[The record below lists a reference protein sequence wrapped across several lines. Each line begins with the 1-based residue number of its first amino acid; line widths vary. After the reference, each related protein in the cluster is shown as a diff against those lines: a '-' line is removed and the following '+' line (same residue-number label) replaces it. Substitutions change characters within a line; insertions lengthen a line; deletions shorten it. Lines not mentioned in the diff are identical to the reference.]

1 MRNLSTISRELVS
14 RMGFRQA
21 LESEEFLV
29 TAEIGP
35 VKGTDV
41 SALLED
47 VSVLR
52 DRVHAINI
60 TDMPSSVMRLGSMA
74 VCHLLTDMGVDPVF
88 QVTCRDRNRLALQ
101 SDLLSAWVLGVRN
114 VLALT
119 GDHPALGDHPQAK
132 PVFDLDSVSLL
143 QVIGQLNAGFDM
155 AGKELK
161 GATDFL
167 CGAVVNPGA
176 DTEAALD
183 LQIMKMEK
191 KIETGAR
198 FFQTQAIY
206 DLELFEKFMKRVQG
220 YRAKILGGVILLKS
234 AGMARFMNKNVAGV
248 HVPDHLIKEMVDAPD
263 KVQKSIE
270 IAARLAKGLK
280 DLCDGVHIMAIGWEK
295 RVPQVISEAGL

>member
-1 MRNLSTISRELVS
+1 
-14 RMGFRQA
+14 MGLRQA

-183 LQIMKMEK
+183 LQIIKMEK
-191 KIETGAR
+191 KIEAGAR

-206 DLELFEKFMKRVQG
+206 DLELFERFMKRVQG
-220 YRAKILGGVILLKS
+220 YRTKILGGVILLKS
-234 AGMARFMNKNVAGV
+234 AGMARFMNNNVAGV